1 MQARVAINNG
11 SDGHVVSRRPAPTA
25 RPDVYSFRNAI
36 GQSRDVPTWSR
47 LYHPKEDRDMR
58 NLPWYLLGGMGIAV
72 TVEGFL
78 GIGWV
83 PLNIL
88 AGVFLFNAAYA
99 LYTHM
104 ERSSATEAN
113 DR

>member
-1 MQARVAINNG
+1 
-11 SDGHVVSRRPAPTA
+11 
-25 RPDVYSFRNAI
+25 
-36 GQSRDVPTWSR
+36 
-47 LYHPKEDRDMR
+47 
-58 NLPWYLLGGMGIAV
+58 MGIAV

-78 GIGWV
+78 GIGWW
-83 PLNIL
+83 PLNVL

-104 ERSSATEAN
+104 ERPSVTEAN